1 MEKSNKTESSS
12 NASLF
17 SFLLLG
23 FAFDKSASKS
33 KTSLVM
39 LLVFILL
46 FGGLALFLVKMA
58 GAQ

>member
-1 MEKSNKTESSS
+1 MKKCNKTESSS

-17 SFLLLG
+17 SFLLFG
-23 FAFDKSASKS
+23 FTFDKSAPKS

-46 FGGLALFLVKMA
+46 FGGLAVFLVKMA

>member
-1 MEKSNKTESSS
+1 MKKSNKTEGSS

-23 FAFDKSASKS
+23 FAFDKSVPKS

-46 FGGLALFLVKMA
+46 FGCLALFLVKMA
-58 GAQ
+58 GAR